1 MAAPRNCQMFGC
13 RAFVSTSTCRRARPA
28 HHQSARRAEGIF
40 RDLREYSGNLLGIF
54 RRMQSPSARPQP
66 VRGTRTLHTELA
78 PGNP

>member
-1 MAAPRNCQMFGC
+1 MFGC

-28 HHQSARRAEGIF
+28 HQSARRAEGIF
-40 RDLREYSGNLLGIF
+40 RDFREYSGNLPADVLGGCF
-54 RRMQSPSARPQP
+54 RFSRQSPSRPPPQP